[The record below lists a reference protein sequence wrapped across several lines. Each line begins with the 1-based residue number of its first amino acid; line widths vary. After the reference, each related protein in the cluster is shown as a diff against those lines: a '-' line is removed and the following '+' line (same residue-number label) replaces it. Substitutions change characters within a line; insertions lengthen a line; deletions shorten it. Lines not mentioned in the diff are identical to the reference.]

1 MGVMTR
7 VHALSLLLGL
17 GLVLAVTH
25 NLAYQYSWYWHYWW
39 LDLLMHLG
47 GGAFIAGVTLLSGA
61 VQRPLKV
68 VAVVLTVGVAW
79 EVFELVT
86 KITYSRSYALDTS
99 LDLLMDVCGALL
111 LCAIMHWWHKVSQST
126 LPVAHAE

>member
-1 MGVMTR
+1 MTR

-25 NLAYQYSWYWHYWW
+25 NLSYQYSWYWHYWW

-61 VQRPLKV
+61 VQQPLRV
-68 VAVVLTVGVAW
+68 VAVVLSVGVAW
-79 EVFELVT
+79 EVFEFVT

-99 LDLLMDVCGALL
+99 LDLLMDVGGALL
-111 LCAIMHWWHKVSQST
+111 LYAIMSGWHRLSRSP
-126 LPVAHAE
+126 LPAAHAE